1 MILVGGWF
9 EKNLSKIDYRIW
21 KVMQK
26 QFSFLKIHTR
36 SQIAVESLQTV
47 QIAFSNSADL
57 SVMQKTED
65 SFLNASKMHCSLNNA
80 EQRCLHMFR
89 RQTLR
94 KAFAVPRKSFWMA
107 REPTVCHKWV
117 WFELSL
123 RRKFLLENV

>member
-1 MILVGGWF
+1 MIW
-9 EKNLSKIDYRIW
+9 EKSIQNRLPHLEGYA
-21 KVMQK
+21 KVI
-26 QFSFLKIHTR
+26 FLFKIHTR

-80 EQRCLHMFR
+80 EQRCLHMFG

-94 KAFAVPRKSFWMA
+94 KAFCCAQ
-107 REPTVCHKWV
+107 EI
-117 WFELSL
+117 
-123 RRKFLLENV
+123 LLNG